1 MCCLGQITSPPD
13 GTNFTFLPGSTAK
26 IQWTFGNNIN
36 TVQSRIWFFTGSDSS
51 ESLIARIFL
60 DDPPREIQNN
70 TLPGV
75 TIEKPATLVLNNVD
89 KRYNG
94 KYRFQLSGA
103 SARAGGNFHVV
114 VFIAG
119 KFNLNNQVK
128 LQVFAKFWYNV
139 AYIFIQTTSSMFYF
153 RNCMYCFCCTILYN
167 IFMSVKPVFH

>member
-1 MCCLGQITSPPD
+1 LCCLGQITSPLD

-26 IQWTFGNNIN
+26 IQWKFDNNIN
-36 TVQSRIWFFTGSDSS
+36 TVQSRIWYFTGSDGSKS
-51 ESLIARIFL
+51 VVIARIFL
-60 DDPPREIQNN
+60 DRVPEEIPNN

-94 KYRFQLSGA
+94 KYRFHLLAIGV
-103 SARAGGNFHVV
+103 GGDFRVV

-128 LQVFAKFWYNV
+128 LQVFATFW
-139 AYIFIQTTSSMFYF
+139 
-153 RNCMYCFCCTILYN
+153 YN
-167 IFMSVKPVFH
+167 IFMETTWSNVLFSTIEILFLLYNII